1 LKKPWSFVNVVIF
14 LSSCF
19 IRLASGISKV

>member
-1 LKKPWSFVNVVIF
+1 VSVMDATS

-19 IRLASGISKV
+19 IRLAFGSDPPS